1 MTKQTFKSFVVDEL
15 QAVTRHG
22 WPQVA
27 QDTGLSVHTIIK
39 IARGIIKSPGVDHIQ
54 ILYDYFLEKK
64 GLEFIVDLKP
74 EASPNKII

>member
-1 MTKQTFKSFVVDEL
+1 MTIQTFKSFVVDEL

-39 IARGIIKSPGVDHIQ
+39 IAKGIIKSPGVDHIQ

-64 GLEFIVDLKP
+64 GLEFIVAFKLQP
-74 EASPNKII
+74 SPKQ

>member
-39 IARGIIKSPGVDHIQ
+39 VARGIIKSPGVDHIQ

-64 GLEFIVDLKP
+64 GLEFTVAFKLQAP
-74 EASPNKII
+74 PNQII

>member
-1 MTKQTFKSFVVDEL
+1 MTIQTFKSFVVDEL

-39 IARGIIKSPGVDHIQ
+39 IARGIIKSPGVDHVQ
-54 ILYDYFLEKK
+54 ILCDYFLDKK
-64 GLEFIVDLKP
+64 GLEFVVCPKLKP
-74 EASPNKII
+74 SSTQ